1 MIRKIEW
8 EPGEIFRKFLSSPY
22 FILSLFWIWG
32 LYRSQIVKYTSIW
45 ALFFSV
51 STFAVVLPAQ
61 AQESARQI
69 VSTEGGTLDIA
80 LTPAPAPP
88 QPGGITKLG
97 IEFINKET
105 GEINTHINYSVA
117 IEKDGNEIFATDHL
131 HTSEGTVTVPFE
143 FEEVG
148 KYDVVVI
155 LEGAMFMPLEP
166 EEARFALSV
175 GEAQEPP
182 PPGKDDVA
190 TETEGPAASIPDW
203 VKQTA
208 AWWGKGEISNTE
220 FAAGIQ
226 FMIEQGLITV
236 NARTNEESASDVE
249 IPDWVKEN
257 AVWWSEGMISDQDF
271 ARGIEFLVEK
281 GIVSVQ

>member
-1 MIRKIEW
+1 MGTLSFSDR
-8 EPGEIFRKFLSSPY
+8 EIY
-22 FILSLFWIWG
+22 FNLGPI
-32 LYRSQIVKYTSIW
+32 
-45 ALFFSV
+45 FFSFNIRGCL
-51 STFAVVLPAQ
+51 TGA
-61 AQESARQI
+61 SARI
-69 VSTEGGTLDIA
+69 SPANRFDRGRNPRHRSHAGTGA
-80 LTPAPAPP
+80 APARRDN
-88 QPGGITKLG
+88 LG